1 MLIKMRTDSIVVAE
15 YTSDGD
21 STLRLTNK
29 EERSLTVSF
38 KIKLLRSNFQYIV
51 SCPVRRRRSC
61 AGATRVKD
69 CFLDF

>member
-29 EERSLTVSF
+29 EAQLTVSF

-51 SCPVRRRRSC
+51 SGPVRRRRSC